1 MNKMMARASV
11 LAVAF
16 IVSLPLGLAA
26 QDEGY
31 YPYSYARLSYVN
43 GAVYIERTAGLGYE
57 KGEVNFA
64 LVQGDRIGTES
75 GQAEIHFGRR
85 NYLRLDNNTKVEF
98 AVLPR
103 EGEERIK
110 LVLTGGSAYLRVSYL
125 AQEKGVEL
133 HTPDASFY
141 VLAAGLYRFDVRPG
155 GETMVFVREGS
166 LEAAAEDGS
175 VLVRDGETLTA
186 AEGRLLND
194 PEYGYAAADA
204 FDDWNGGRD
213 AQFAERSERQYL
225 PSGIEEYEEE
235 LDQNGSWV
243 YERPYGNVW
252 VPYVSQYD
260 DWRPY
265 YHGRWAWYPGCGWT
279 WVPSEPW
286 GWTVYHYGRWNWRF
300 GLGWYWIPRSH
311 WGPAW
316 VNWWSDGLYV
326 GWCPLTWYNRPAYL
340 FHDRFYDRYDDRY
353 SSAHNRAMT
362 VVRRDHLQSP
372 DVGRRHL
379 AANDLDRIGQV
390 ELRDRQPAIR
400 PAVDNAR
407 PQAIAARRALAD
419 PSGARSRVREVAPSR
434 SLSSSRSRPGA
445 SGVSVRSGERGN
457 ARADGDRDVL
467 ARPSVRNDGSGGGT
481 VRTYPSGRN
490 SGDRGGNGVTEYRRG
505 AVVSPDRSGDSGNR
519 GNEGRVSRP
528 RGQDPGASRT
538 STVREPQRS
547 QASVKSSSGRSQSRS
562 TSSSS
567 SSSRPS
573 ARMSA
578 PASQASRTSPSVS
591 RPSAFSRP
599 SPSSSSRSGSSRGS
613 ISSPS
618 RSSKASVSRPSSFGS
633 SSSGS
638 SGSSSRSY
646 TAPRSSGS
654 SSSGRSSSAPRSTG
668 SSSGRSVGAPRSG
681 GSSSG
686 GSVRSGGSSSSGR
699 SGSSSSKSSGSSSK
713 SGSAKR
719 KD

>member
-16 IVSLPLGLAA
+16 IVSLPLGLAG

-85 NYLRLDNNTKVEF
+85 NYLRLDGNTKVEF
-98 AVLPR
+98 AILPR

-110 LVLTGGSAYLRVSYL
+110 LVLTGGSAYLRVSSL

-133 HTPDASFY
+133 HSPDASFY
-141 VLAAGLYRFDVRPG
+141 ILDAGLYRFDVRPG
-155 GETMVFVREGS
+155 GETMVLVREGS
-166 LEAAAEDGS
+166 LEAATEDGS

-186 AEGRLLND
+186 AEGRLLSG

-213 AQFAERSERQYL
+213 AQLAERSERQYL

-235 LDQNGSWV
+235 LAQNGSWV

-252 VPYVSQYD
+252 VPYVSHYD

-300 GLGWYWIPRSH
+300 GLGWYWIPRNH

-316 VNWWSDGLYV
+316 VHWWSDGLYV

-353 SSAHNRAMT
+353 FSAHNRAMT

-379 AANDLDRIGQV
+379 GANDLDRIGQV

-419 PSGARSRVREVAPSR
+419 PSGARSQVREVAPSR

-445 SGVSVRSGERGN
+445 SGVPVRSGERGN
-457 ARADGDRDVL
+457 ARVDGGRDAS
-467 ARPSVRNDGSGGGT
+467 ARPSVRNDGSGGGA
-481 VRTYPSGRN
+481 VRTYPSGRG
-490 SGDRGGNGVTEYRRG
+490 SGERGGNGVTEYRRG
-505 AVVSPDRSGDSGNR
+505 AVISPDRSGDAGNR
-519 GNEGRVSRP
+519 KNEG
-528 RGQDPGASRT
+528 RT

-547 QASVKSSSGRSQSRS
+547 QPSGNDRGGSVSRREGPVKSEAPAARSVSPVKSSSGKSQSRS
-562 TSSSS
+562 ASSSS

-573 ARMSA
+573 ARLSE
-578 PASQASRTSPSVS
+578 SRGAKPSIS
-591 RPSAFSRP
+591 RPSG
-599 SPSSSSRSGSSRGS
+599 SGS
-613 ISSPS
+613 
-618 RSSKASVSRPSSFGS
+618 
-633 SSSGS
+633 
-638 SGSSSRSY
+638 
-646 TAPRSSGS
+646 T
-654 SSSGRSSSAPRSTG
+654 SSGRSFSAPRSTG
-668 SSSGRSVGAPRSG
+668 SSSGRSIGAPRSA

-719 KD
+719 KG